1 MENERGNQKTTS
13 TTQRGAAD
21 SERVIE
27 AEGLGLRRVS
37 AVKSA
42 RQTATSEHQLEDIRN
57 WIVGGKGKFAS
68 TIKDIRATSDEDK
81 QSELKR
87 SLPAVMFSGTFRKRS
102 SKELIQHSGL
112 ICMDFDHLEKPEETI
127 DYMRFDPHLALAFVS
142 PRGNG
147 VKAVFAIPQDGD
159 QEAAFETVRDY
170 CSSMYELEA
179 DESGK
184 DVSRLCFL
192 SVDPAAHYEPNA
204 VPLKVAPKIEVT
216 KPTRAATEG
225 DRIGDRYEASADV
238 YGRSKEI
245 LSGAGW
251 KVGRSAGENTF
262 CTRPGKE
269 RGVSG
274 TLFSDGGFYCFSDQA
289 APLEP
294 SKGYSAFGLYTTLEH
309 SGDFKA
315 AAQELAEEFGDREP
329 SMSGKE
335 FYGKRG
341 DPFITEELPND
352 APLEERKQAVIG
364 KLPKWTSA
372 ADIPDDIHKRL
383 LIKYPVLIDGILK
396 QGTKMVLG
404 GGSKTYKTWTLLD
417 LAISAAGGH
426 TWLGK
431 QVISTGKKVI
441 YINLEVLADEFL
453 GRVKDVCLAKGVER
467 PANLLPWSLRGICN
481 DLRVMLEAIKEWSQN
496 DEIALIVVDP
506 IYKALGDRDENSAGD
521 MNSLMNEI
529 EAICE
534 ETRAA
539 VVFAAHFSKG
549 NQSEKSAM
557 DRISGSGVFGR
568 DPDAILTLTPHEE
581 ERCFT
586 VESSLRSFAPME
598 PFVVELDFP
607 LFKGRYDLDARKIK
621 KGNQKI
627 SDGMIL
633 DILKG
638 EPAGMTSQA
647 IIEAIL
653 ANDCEASEKTIRN
666 RISGLKKSG
675 KIHQGVKNSYF
686 VTCDVT

>member
-1 MENERGNQKTTS
+1 MANEKGTDKGDRGIERGAGDT
-13 TTQRGAAD
+13 
-21 SERVIE
+21 ERE
-27 AEGLGLRRVS
+27 GQAEGLGLRRVS
-37 AVKSA
+37 AVRSA
-42 RQTATSEHQLEDIRN
+42 RQTETTEHQLEDIRN
-57 WIVGGKGKFAS
+57 WIVEGKGKFAD
-68 TIKDIRATSDEDK
+68 TVKAIRATSDEDQ

-87 SLPAVMFSGTFRKRS
+87 RLPAVMFSGTFRKRS

-112 ICMDFDHLEKPEETI
+112 ICMDFDKVENPEEII
-127 DYMRFDPHLALAFVS
+127 DNMRFDPHLALAFVS

-147 VKAVFAIPQDGD
+147 VKAVFCIPEDSEQG
-159 QEAAFETVRDY
+159 AAFETVRDY
-170 CSSMYELEA
+170 CATMYDLEA

-192 SVDPAAHYEPNA
+192 SVDPEAHYAPDA
-204 VPLKVAPKIEVT
+204 VPLRVAPKIEQPRE
-216 KPTRAATEG
+216 KKAPSTEG
-225 DRIGDRYEASADV
+225 DRIGDRYQASADIWN
-238 YGRSKEI
+238 RSAD
-245 LSGAGW
+245 LLRGAGW
-251 KVGRSAGENTF
+251 TIGRNGGERTF

-269 RGVSG
+269 RGISG
-274 TLFSDGGFYCFSDQA
+274 TLWSDGGFYCFSDQA
-289 APLEP
+289 HPLEP
-294 SKGYSAFGLYTTLEH
+294 SQGYSAFALLATLSH
-309 SGDFKA
+309 GGDFKST
-315 AAQELAEEFGDREP
+315 AQALADEFGEP
-329 SMSGKE
+329 QAPSVSGRD
-335 FYGKRG
+335 FYGKSG
-341 DPFITEELPND
+341 DPFIVEELPND
-352 APLEERKQAVIG
+352 APLDERKQAVIG
-364 KLPKWTSA
+364 KLPMWTSA
-372 ADIPDDIHKRL
+372 ADIPDDIEKRL
-383 LIKYPVLIDGILK
+383 LMKYPILIDGILK

-417 LAISAAGGH
+417 LAVAAAGGH

-441 YINLEVLADEFL
+441 YANLEVLHDEFL
-453 GRVKDVCLAKGVER
+453 GRVRKVCQAKQVDK
-467 PANLLPWSLRGICN
+467 PDNLQVWSLRGICN
-481 DLRVMLEAIKEWSQN
+481 DLRVMLEAIKQWCED

-521 MNSLMNEI
+521 MNALMNEV

-581 ERCFT
+581 DRCFT

-607 LFKGRYDLDARKIK
+607 LFKGRDDLDARRLK

-633 DILKG
+633 EEMKR
-638 EPAGMTSQA
+638 EPAGMTAQA
-647 IIEAIL
+647 IVDAMM

-666 RISGLKKSG
+666 RISRLKKAG
-675 KIHQGVKNSYF
+675 KIYQGAMNHYF
-686 VTCDVT
+686 PSK